1 MNWILAT
8 RGAATVLR
16 VSPFTET
23 AIVGVH
29 SVVYR
34 PGVDLIPL
42 YVGDATPLGSYA
54 RGLHRL
60 AGVVYAYD
68 ADVAEALLGIT
79 AEVDLRIRYR
89 ARSGVRRRTI
99 ERIVFGGSSQVSF
112 PAISEGLPPLIGV
125 PFRAQLPSGTTLGDA
140 VTDEAEE

>member
-23 AIVGVH
+23 AITGVH

-42 YVGDATPLGSYA
+42 YVGDATPLGAYS
-54 RGLHRL
+54 RGLHRI

-68 ADVAEALLGIT
+68 GDAAEALLSID
-79 AEVDLRIRYR
+79 AEVDLLIRYR
-89 ARSGVRRRTI
+89 ARDGVRVRTI
-99 ERIVFGGSSQVSF
+99 ERILFGGAAQVAF
-112 PAISEGLPPLIGV
+112 PAVETEAAPLIGV
-125 PFRAQLPSGTTLGDA
+125 PFRAQLPTGTTLANAIIDQE
-140 VTDEAEE
+140 DE